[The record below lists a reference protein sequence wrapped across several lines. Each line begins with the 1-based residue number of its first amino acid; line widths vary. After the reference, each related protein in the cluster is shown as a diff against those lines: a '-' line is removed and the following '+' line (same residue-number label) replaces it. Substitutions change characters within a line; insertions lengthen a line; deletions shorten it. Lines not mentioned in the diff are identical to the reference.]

1 MLFTLQYFLYPTIL
15 ENLVLGILMSLKE
28 SNYFAIRQDY
38 WVYKKDKVD
47 TLFYIFKSLQLE
59 YNLSESL
66 EVGGT
71 WKIFIS
77 ATFTLFIVLWTHMA
91 CIVCDFLIYS
101 WCFSHQLG
109 HCGSWNGNWY
119 GRIDIT
125 PILGA
130 RWKMN
135 LDKVVGVVLDQV
147 ATLLIELFIFQ
158 VWWLICNWL
167 LHLLSL
173 EKQGC

>member
-1 MLFTLQYFLYPTIL
+1 MVLFTLQYFLYPTIL

-71 WKIFIS
+71 
-77 ATFTLFIVLWTHMA
+77 
-91 CIVCDFLIYS
+91 
-101 WCFSHQLG
+101 
-109 HCGSWNGNWY
+109 
-119 GRIDIT
+119 
-125 PILGA
+125 
-130 RWKMN
+130 
-135 LDKVVGVVLDQV
+135 
-147 ATLLIELFIFQ
+147 
-158 VWWLICNWL
+158 
-167 LHLLSL
+167 
-173 EKQGC
+173 